1 MRFQDSF
8 LFHHTSEPFH
18 DTVLHTA
25 SILACIL
32 LAVAFASILFWRDAL
47 RSRPLL
53 WLASFVPLILLLLV
67 PLSSSLWR
75 YTPQLAYVQF
85 PWRWLLVLAPI
96 AALFL
101 CGSVAR
107 RARAAWLVMM
117 AVAVCAVS
125 IVSCTRHFHQYCDD
139 EDNVAAQVALMHEG
153 SGQEGTDEY
162 TPRDDDNAEVYQ
174 DMPEVRV
181 LTAPDAEEPDSGKQQ
196 NPEWQANPAAEG
208 RVAVQVQRW
217 NTERYDVVI
226 DSAAPGYAVFRL
238 LDYPAWTVHRNG
250 IDVNDRPRRDDGL
263 LTIPVPQGRSQI
275 DIRWRTTPDIWI
287 GRALSLLGLC
297 IFGFVWYRE
306 RRALATL

>member
-1 MRFQDSF
+1 
-8 LFHHTSEPFH
+8 
-18 DTVLHTA
+18 
-25 SILACIL
+25 
-32 LAVAFASILFWRDAL
+32 L

-101 CGSVAR
+101 CGSVTR
-107 RARAAWLVMM
+107 RTRAAWLVMM

-125 IVSCTRHFHQYCDD
+125 IVACTRHFHQYCDD

-181 LTAPDAEEPDSGKQQ
+181 LTVPDAEEPDSGKQQ
-196 NPEWQANPAAEG
+196 NPEWQAVPSAE
-208 RVAVQVQRW
+208 RRASIQVQRW
-217 NTERYDVVI
+217 GAEGYDVVI
-226 DSAAPGYAVFRL
+226 DSIAPGFAVLRL
-238 LDYPAWTVHRNG
+238 MDYPAWTVHRDG
-250 IDVNDRPRRDDGL
+250 ADIKTRPRRDDGL

-275 DIRWRTTPDIWI
+275 DIRWRTTSDIWI
-287 GRALSLLGLC
+287 GRAVSLLGLF
-297 IFGFVWYRE
+297 IFGLVWHRE
-306 RRALATL
+306 RRIRATP